1 MALHKNIER
10 VLVSSMPRAY
20 FQEEV
25 IKFEELKDVYNFL
38 SLQGSKSEIGLAQEL
53 WDLCE

>member
-1 MALHKNIER
+1 
-10 VLVSSMPRAY
+10 MPRAY

-38 SLQGSKSEIGLAQEL
+38 SLQGSKSEISLAQEL

>member
-1 MALHKNIER
+1 
-10 VLVSSMPRAY
+10 MPRAY